1 MRIEVPPGECKT
13 AYNGYP
19 WSQLERIFPPT
30 TMSRLE
36 AWMYGQTMMIC
47 NGTPERKWVDDE
59 SAPGG
64 QRLEEVGPS
73 KCDRAHG
80 LVVYEWDLDRFLLGL
95 PVVD

>member
-1 MRIEVPPGECKT
+1 MRIEIPPGECKT

-19 WSQLERIFPPT
+19 WSQLERIFLPT
-30 TMSRLE
+30 TVSRLE

-47 NGTPERKWVDDE
+47 DGSAEREWVDDE
-59 SAPGG
+59 SDPYV
-64 QRLEEVGPS
+64 RRFVEVGPP

-80 LVVYEWDLDRFLLGL
+80 LVVYEWDLDRFLRGL